1 MSNAV
6 RHGEQS
12 QPRRPSIQPTRLH
25 VLLVEDDDGD
35 ALLVEEMLADAV
47 ESLEQVVLER
57 VTTLQRALARPIAA
71 DCVLL
76 DLQLPDATGLT
87 GLTRLRQHA
96 PSTAVIVLT
105 GQEDEATGVAAL
117 GAGAQD
123 YLVKQH
129 VDGRL
134 LARTLRYSWERSRAE
149 RIEQQLLQHQL
160 LARENARLERGLL
173 PTPLVTDPRLGLA
186 VRYRPGRNGALL
198 GGDFYD
204 AVELPDGT
212 LQLVIGDVCGHG
224 PDEAALGVALRIAWR
239 SVVLAGLPMAGTL
252 AMVEEM
258 LRHEALGPLFATVC
272 MITVA
277 PDRRSLKM
285 ALAGHPQPL
294 LIDDSGGRLL
304 SREKLGPPLGV
315 APGAGW
321 QELTVPM
328 GPRWSLLLYTDG
340 LFEGRVEGS
349 GERVGLERMAAA
361 ALHSLDAEGGS
372 AAALD
377 HLISEMD
384 VLHGGPLDDDV
395 ALALL
400 TFDSGEPSR

>member
-6 RHGEQS
+6 RHGDQS
-12 QPRRPSIQPTRLH
+12 PPHRPSPRLDRLH

-35 ALLVEEMLADAV
+35 ALLVEEMLADAAG
-47 ESLEQVVLER
+47 SPQRVVLDR
-57 VTTLQRALARPIAA
+57 ATTLEEVLARPVVA

-96 PSTAVIVLT
+96 PYTAVIVLT
-105 GQEDEATGVAAL
+105 GREDEALGVSAL

-123 YLVKQH
+123 YLVKHQ
-129 VDGRL
+129 VDGQL

-149 RIEQQLLQHQL
+149 RVEQQLLQHQL

-173 PTPLVTDPRLGLA
+173 PTPLVTDPRMGLA

-239 SVVLAGLPMAGTL
+239 SVVLAGLPMAETL
-252 AMVEEM
+252 AMVEKM
-258 LRHEALGPLFATVC
+258 LEHEALGPLFATVC

-277 PDRRSLKM
+277 PDRRSLRM
-285 ALAGHPQPL
+285 TLAGHPQPL
-294 LIDDSGGRLL
+294 LIDDAGGRLL
-304 SREKLGPPLGV
+304 SRETLGPPLGV
-315 APGAGW
+315 APGTGRR
-321 QELTVPM
+321 ELTVPL

-361 ALHSLDAEGGS
+361 ALSSLTTEGGS
-372 AAALD
+372 AASLD

-400 TFDSGEPSR
+400 TFAPEEPPR